1 MVANC
6 DDRIRDN
13 SVILNLPVALLTVGA
28 RAIEVPRDLI
38 LAAPCRD
45 LTRRL
50 KLHAQLLLVRPVVR
64 LFTSEKGQSA
74 AALLDIFGEARF
86 VGNGCLP

>member
-1 MVANC
+1 MSKKNSEQAHYQQFLFQWF
-6 DDRIRDN
+6 RIATIASENDN
-13 SVILNLPVALLTVGA
+13 ESVNFNLPVALLAVGA

-50 KLHAQLLLVRPVVR
+50 KLHAQLLLVRLVVR
-64 LFTSEKGQSA
+64 LFTSEKSK
-74 AALLDIFGEARF
+74 
-86 VGNGCLP
+86 